1 MGNDEN
7 DMGAF
12 GREGDLRKLPNAN
25 DPYQIMEAEL
35 SNDENLIW
43 VGKPVSIIRHAKD
56 SIPIFVFGFFFF
68 GIALFMFG
76 QETKALRQPVGSL
89 FEALDIITSIFL
101 SPFIIAGL
109 VMLILPLWKMN
120 KARHLIYALTE
131 KRLIIREIFPRFHIE
146 SWPLHRVIRLRRRG
160 PVNGPGDI
168 FFAQLTKRGG
178 ENGTYVKDVGF
189 IGIARPRKVED
200 HIRELIMY

>member
-1 MGNDEN
+1 MENDEN
-7 DMGAF
+7 YMGAF

-56 SIPIFVFGFFFF
+56 SIPIFVFGFLFF
-68 GIALFMFG
+68 GFAMFMVG
-76 QETKALRQPVGSL
+76 QYMEALRRPVNSVL
-89 FEALDIITSIFL
+89 EAIEIIFPIFFT
-101 SPFIIAGL
+101 PFILAGL

-120 KARHLIYALTE
+120 KARHMIYALTD
-131 KRLIIREIFPRFHIE
+131 KRLIIRETFPRFHIE
-146 SWPLHRVIRLRRRG
+146 SWPLHQVIRLRRRG
-160 PVNGPGDI
+160 PANGPGDV
-168 FFAQLTKRGG
+168 FFAQLKKRGG
-178 ENGTYVKDVGF
+178 EDGAIVKDVGF
-189 IGIARPRKVED
+189 IGIAKPRRVED